1 MESMQT
7 HTCTD
12 MFSLGGPFNYSA
24 FSLQITQKHLRLD
37 KQREGCK
44 EGIRWIPLA
53 LLDFWSHFW
62 RGKALWKQ
70 MFPLS
75 GFFNQRMGCSTHSLI
90 ILQFWT
96 AGMNEWKIMRNEDRE
111 SVVGGEWGK
120 GAVMECDEEIRT
132 QGRGCWQLWRRA
144 REGEW
149 VLTAALIY
157 AAIMSEVTGS

>member
-1 MESMQT
+1 MQRR
-7 HTCTD
+7 HPPNSRG
-12 MFSLGGPFNYSA
+12 SLRVG
-24 FSLQITQKHLRLD
+24 
-37 KQREGCK
+37 
-44 EGIRWIPLA
+44 
-53 LLDFWSHFW
+53 FWSQIW
-62 RGKALWKQ
+62 REKALWKQ
-70 MFPLS
+70 MFFPLA

-96 AGMNEWKIMRNEDRE
+96 AGRNEWKIMRNEDRE

-157 AAIMSEVTGS
+157 AAIMSGVTGSRGSLMEKKLKGKAFHKFLMKHNNCWY